1 MDKKD
6 LNNVIPFPGPKT
18 RSEQAPPTSKPKA
31 SKKKGVSDNKKVL
44 ISSSLLS
51 ILFIV
56 TMANR
61 NLMRPQEEAI
71 NWTGIEQSEGSRSIA
86 SIESSNFARNNDWE
100 KEVAQEL
107 SQTVG
112 RKPSSISSSASEEQQ
127 FRYGFLGS
135 AYRVQ
140 YNLSGKVE
148 EIEYD
153 RSLSARISHD
163 PKYLSASDMLN
174 GRYKS
179 FLPWTFDTWKAD
191 KKTVEGE
198 IIEEISLNDKDGNR
212 VGVITFK
219 TDSHGRFLS
228 MKAQSI

>member
-18 RSEQAPPTSKPKA
+18 RSEQPENSQKPKT
-31 SKKKGVSDNKKVL
+31 SKKKGVSSNKKVL

-51 ILFIV
+51 ILFLV

-61 NLMRPQEEAI
+61 NLMRSQEESI
-71 NWTGIEQSEGSRSIA
+71 NWTGIEQNEGTRSIA
-86 SIESSNFARNNDWE
+86 SVEASQFARNNDWE

-112 RKPSSISSSASEEQQ
+112 RKPSSISTSASEEQQ

-153 RSLSARISHD
+153 QKLSTRTPHD
-163 PKYLSASDMLN
+163 PKYLSASDILN

-179 FLPWTFDTWKAD
+179 LLPWTFETWTAD
-191 KKTVEGE
+191 KKTVEGA
-198 IIEEISLNDKDGNR
+198 IIEEISLNDKEGKR